1 MKIQIKE
8 LSFNCIIGILPIE
21 RIKEQK
27 VIINASFIYTY
38 QKDSFIDYSL
48 VANDIKNIMINK
60 KFELLE
66 DALLFIKND
75 LETSYKMKKLRLK
88 ITKPDILPDCFVS
101 VSL

>member
-8 LSFNCIIGILPIE
+8 LTFNCIIGILPKE

-27 VIINASFIYTY
+27 VIITASFIYVY
-38 QKDSFIDYSL
+38 KKDSFIDYSL

-75 LETSYKMKKLRLK
+75 LITSYKMKKLRIK

>member
-8 LSFNCIIGILPIE
+8 LRFKCIIGILPKE
-21 RIKEQK
+21 RINEQE
-27 VIINASFIYTY
+27 VIIDTSFIYAY
-38 QKDSFIDYSL
+38 EKDSFIDYSL

-75 LETSYKMKKLRLK
+75 LKTSYNMKKLRLK

-101 VSL
+101 VAL